1 MLKITPNI
9 INKIIL
15 FALFVTPI
23 FTFGELM
30 ALLNYKTVSMDTVT
44 SQTAIYIKILKDVF
58 VLALFLLAFI
68 FIMKKHKIKNIAFV
82 FFLTFTMILFFSIFL
97 YENMYLYLSGLRWI
111 MPFLLAIVLIG
122 FINEDLLYKI
132 AKIMAY
138 LFILTF
144 ILQIY
149 ELLYMGSYYGVG
161 MYGLSRRTTGF
172 FQMPTTC
179 GFLVILAFFINYFY
193 GNGKLR
199 KVVLYLTPI
208 SLLITFSKTA
218 LVVYIISLA
227 VIKFY
232 KNIYILI
239 VSVGILLAISFF
251 ILYLY
256 IPDSLTVSL
265 GTRIELL
272 FQNLENMNYFSGN
285 FGQSS
290 NTFLMIKE
298 KFGIEYIEVV
308 GADSL
313 IGAIPV
319 NIAFFGFVV
328 FISLYIILVII
339 SIKYNNKA
347 FTIFLLI
354 YGLFSF
360 TISITEAYPMNLL
373 FAVFL
378 AYYLQSIKIRRI

>member
-1 MLKITPNI
+1 
-9 INKIIL
+9 
-15 FALFVTPI
+15 
-23 FTFGELM
+23 
-30 ALLNYKTVSMDTVT
+30 
-44 SQTAIYIKILKDVF
+44 
-58 VLALFLLAFI
+58 
-68 FIMKKHKIKNIAFV
+68 
-82 FFLTFTMILFFSIFL
+82 MILFFSIFL

>member
-1 MLKITPNI
+1 
-9 INKIIL
+9 
-15 FALFVTPI
+15 
-23 FTFGELM
+23 
-30 ALLNYKTVSMDTVT
+30 
-44 SQTAIYIKILKDVF
+44 
-58 VLALFLLAFI
+58 
-68 FIMKKHKIKNIAFV
+68 
-82 FFLTFTMILFFSIFL
+82 
-97 YENMYLYLSGLRWI
+97 
-111 MPFLLAIVLIG
+111 
-122 FINEDLLYKI
+122 
-132 AKIMAY
+132 
-138 LFILTF
+138 
-144 ILQIY
+144 
-149 ELLYMGSYYGVG
+149 VG